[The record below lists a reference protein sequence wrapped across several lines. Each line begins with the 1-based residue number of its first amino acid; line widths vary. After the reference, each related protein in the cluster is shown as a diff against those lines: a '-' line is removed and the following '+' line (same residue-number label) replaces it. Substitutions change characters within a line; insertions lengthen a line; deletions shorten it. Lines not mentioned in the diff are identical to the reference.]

1 MPLLAS
7 PTIVKNPWILEIRST
22 LPIPNMRNFIS
33 VRRTRTACNSCLPS
47 RDGQPHVL
55 LRAVLYDPLQSPVS
69 VPTPL
74 LSSNSKAGALGSEPS
89 FSSSPSWIRVGH
101 GGTSLRWGRPP
112 VRHNY
117 AQHSRRYSGLAPCAH
132 MDAWTLEGCFSD
144 RTSEVLRHSVLT
156 NEIFSQLWQT
166 IESNTSYVPNPTAH
180 CDRRSAVTTR
190 PTHSGRQGKS

>member
-1 MPLLAS
+1 M
-7 PTIVKNPWILEIRST
+7 I
-22 LPIPNMRNFIS
+22 
-33 VRRTRTACNSCLPS
+33 
-47 RDGQPHVL
+47 
-55 LRAVLYDPLQSPVS
+55 LRAVLYGPLQGPVS

-156 NEIFSQLWQT
+156 NEIFSQLCQT
-166 IESNTSYVPNPTAH
+166 IESNTSYVPNPTATRLKGGER
-180 CDRRSAVTTR
+180 DKQTNTT
-190 PTHSGRQGKS
+190 TKQLGTVDQQSIESSSKK